1 LGKLPGVYGRN
12 LETAELNGGARPQ
25 PAGRI
30 GLRGARAMMIVACP
44 DCSAVQYLPEIAE
57 GKSECWRC
65 QCVLERATGRS
76 LDAALAC
83 CLATFILL
91 FPANLLPFLKVT
103 LLGMTR
109 ESWIASGVVWMWG
122 EKWVLMAAIVAAEAV
137 ILPFIRF
144 GLLGAALT
152 ALKLGYRGHWIGP
165 VYRWAEELDFW
176 AMPDVFL
183 IGSAV
188 GYSRVEARL
197 PVVIGPGGWCL
208 ICAALLAM
216 LTRASMDRRRV
227 WRMIAQPDAPPAG
240 PTIGCTECDLVL
252 PASAEGTRCPRC
264 GARVW
269 FRKPFAVL
277 RAFALVV
284 AGFLFYPL
292 ANVFPMS
299 IDYQLG
305 TPHPHTIF
313 EGIMRLVQAGLFPLA
328 VLIFCTSIA
337 IPFGKLLGMTWLF
350 LSVENHSGRAL
361 VRKTRLFRFIDA
373 VGRWSN
379 IDVFTIAV
387 FLPLMQFGP
396 LVVVTAGGGAPP
408 FLLVVVL
415 TMIASR
421 LFDPR
426 LLWDPVE
433 QAR

>member
-1 LGKLPGVYGRN
+1 
-12 LETAELNGGARPQ
+12 
-25 PAGRI
+25 
-30 GLRGARAMMIVACP
+30 MMLVACP
-44 DCSAVQYLPEIAE
+44 DCAAVQSLPEIAA

-65 QCVLERATGRS
+65 HAVLERATGRS
-76 LDAALAC
+76 LEAALAC
-83 CLATFILL
+83 SLATFILL

-109 ESWIASGVVWMWG
+109 QSWIASGVVWMWG
-122 EKWVLMAAIVAAEAV
+122 EHWVLMAVIVAAEAV
-137 ILPFIRF
+137 ILPFVRF
-144 GLLGAALT
+144 GLLSAALT
-152 ALKLGYRGHWIGP
+152 ALKLGYRGRWIGSA
-165 VYRWAEELDFW
+165 YRRAEELDFW

-183 IGSAV
+183 VGSAV

-208 ICAALLAM
+208 ICVALLAM
-216 LTRASMDRRRV
+216 LTRASMDRRQV
-227 WRMIAQPDAPPAG
+227 WRTIAAPDPPPAG

-252 PASAEGTRCPRC
+252 PASAEGGRCPRC
-264 GARVW
+264 RARVW
-269 FRKPFAVL
+269 RRRPFAVA
-277 RAFALVV
+277 RPCALVI
-284 AGFLFYPL
+284 AGFLLYPL

-299 IDYQLG
+299 VDYQLG

-313 EGIMRLVQAGLFPLA
+313 EGITRLVQAGLFPLA

-350 LSVENHSGRAL
+350 LSVENHSDRAL
-361 VRKTRLFRFIDA
+361 VRKTRMFRFIDH

-387 FLPLMQFGP
+387 FLPLMQFSP

-408 FLLVVVL
+408 FLFVVVL